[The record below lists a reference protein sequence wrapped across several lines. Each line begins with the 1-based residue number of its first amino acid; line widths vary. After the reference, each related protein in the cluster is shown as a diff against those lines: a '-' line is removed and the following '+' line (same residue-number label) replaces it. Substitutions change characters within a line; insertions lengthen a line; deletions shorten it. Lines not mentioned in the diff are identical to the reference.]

1 MNRLITLFLS
11 ISLFSVLSVTQTTET
26 NSEVLYRYPTPVPRP
41 SVYFDNPEVKFE
53 DLTFTKFIHYI
64 VKKLLWVFDNLMLKD
79 YETEIKQHNTS
90 QMYKFRLPQETT
102 TEEK

>member
-1 MNRLITLFLS
+1 MNCLITLFLS
-11 ISLFSVLSVTQTTET
+11 ISLFSVLSVTQTTEN
-26 NSEVLYRYPTPVPRP
+26 NSEVVYRYPTPVPRP
-41 SVYFDNPEVKFE
+41 SVYFDDPEVK
-53 DLTFTKFIHYI
+53 LFIHYI

>member
-1 MNRLITLFLS
+1 MSTTILFLFFIHKS
-11 ISLFSVLSVTQTTET
+11 FV
-26 NSEVLYRYPTPVPRP
+26 NRYRYPTPVPRP

-53 DLTFTKFIHYI
+53 GLTFSKFIQYV
-64 VKKLLWVFDNLMLKD
+64 VKKLLWAFDNLMLKD

-90 QMYKFRLPQETT
+90 EMYKFRLPQETT